1 MSAGPGADT
10 PSHGTAAGR
19 AVPAGMA
26 LATKGP
32 DPGNVVRVSLLEM
45 NSPILGFITDS
56 LKLFHVNKRICRD
69 VNLLHLF
76 SFVPTSLCPPC
87 VSRRDGTGEEKPA
100 AAEEL
105 TVLSPS

>member
-10 PSHGTAAGR
+10 PSHGTTAGR

-56 LKLFHVNKRICRD
+56 LKLFHVNKRIGQD
-69 VNLLHLF
+69 VNLLHLL
-76 SFVPTSLCPPC
+76 SFVPTPC